1 MHLWLGGKVI
11 GTEESGGNVTK
22 GPKLGGKVIGTEE
35 SGGNVAKGPKRSER
49 VEWPSDAD
57 MKTKTNDPHY
67 LKCPIKYDWDIASG
81 ETSSKVIAKI
91 SSFLQANGFV
101 RNKKITRW
109 KAKAKE
115 KKENEEGEASSHHSD
130 QTSEL
135 AVRDKSSEI
144 CEKSTSHIR
153 KSSSVCIGLQSVLR
167 RLQRNELSAIF
178 IDSSVIQPTAIA
190 TTLGLASQSFKTNFY
205 AVEGLSDALS
215 VSLNMKSVSAVGLT
229 NSADV
234 EEIRSIASLLLV
246 PRRSTLFS
254 TLNST
259 STELIVSAGKGGQFA
274 NLLRDL

>member
-1 MHLWLGGKVI
+1 
-11 GTEESGGNVTK
+11 
-22 GPKLGGKVIGTEE
+22 
-35 SGGNVAKGPKRSER
+35 
-49 VEWPSDAD
+49 

-135 AVRDKSSEI
+135 SVRDKSSEI

-153 KSSSVCIGLQSVLR
+153 KVCFSYLNDQPLTVFSNRCCISVK
-167 RLQRNELSAIF
+167 F
-178 IDSSVIQPTAIA
+178 
-190 TTLGLASQSFKTNFY
+190 F
-205 AVEGLSDALS
+205 
-215 VSLNMKSVSAVGLT
+215 
-229 NSADV
+229 
-234 EEIRSIASLLLV
+234 IRSYLRYLINLKDRNNNAS
-246 PRRSTLFS
+246 T
-254 TLNST
+254 
-259 STELIVSAGKGGQFA
+259 
-274 NLLRDL
+274 